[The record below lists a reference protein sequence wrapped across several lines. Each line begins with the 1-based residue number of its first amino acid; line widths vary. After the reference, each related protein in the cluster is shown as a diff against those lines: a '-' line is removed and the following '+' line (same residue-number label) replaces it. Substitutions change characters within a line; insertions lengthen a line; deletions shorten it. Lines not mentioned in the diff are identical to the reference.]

1 PKTVKRRENEDV
13 MVAAVE
19 MVATERNKL
28 AVRLRDQGKVEEAKE
43 VLKDNVDYLASNA
56 AKYDSDR
63 LDRYGV
69 ANNEDLNNLDA
80 ANWKEQRKRMR
91 DWQHYNAAQRAVE
104 PRLRGEQ

>member
-1 PKTVKRRENEDV
+1 
-13 MVAAVE
+13 

-28 AVRLRDQGKVEEAKE
+28 AVSLRDQGKIDEAKE
-43 VLKDNVDYLASNA
+43 VLKDNVTYLTSNA

-80 ANWKEQRKRMR
+80 VNWREQRKRMR
-91 DWQHYNAAQRAVE
+91 DWQYYNSAQRRVE